1 MQKPVRTRVLVLT
14 MIPVYLPDQT
24 IGIIWPRVDKPNAHK
39 HRSQRQ
45 LMRVMRRYLKG
56 SRQ

>member
-24 IGIIWPRVDKPNAHK
+24 IGIIWPGVDKCNANK
-39 HRSQRQ
+39 RRSQRQ
-45 LMRVMRRYLKG
+45 PMRVMRRYSMG